1 MKIVGDKINK
11 KRPVFEVNKKEVF
24 EGEETIVT
32 TICWEKQ
39 VGEKWLTTGECDTVF
54 LDEIPEEDVE
64 MALTEYLDEEVMD
77 FKKEG
82 YKLKK
87 GD

>member
-11 KRPVFEVNKKEVF
+11 KRPVFEVNKKDVF
-24 EGEETIVT
+24 EGEETIFT
-32 TICWEKQ
+32 TLCWEKEAGKEQ
-39 VGEKWLTTGECDTVF
+39 WEPTGECQTIF
-54 LDEIPEEDVE
+54 LDEIPPEDIE
-64 MALTEYLDEEVMD
+64 LALTEYLDEEVMD

-87 GD
+87 V